1 MEENKNVPGLV
12 GFVEKN
18 YVLIT
23 RMELIS
29 FMIFIVGFLLNELN
43 VADSNIIL
51 IIGITATAISLF
63 LQAFKMI
70 EFEDLE
76 SYNLLGTIP
85 FINFLYKL
93 YFISLSV
100 SLMSFL
106 GFVMEFKKSNT
117 AALVGGGTLII
128 ILILTF
134 FSKIQDKSKV
144 YDLKFYSRIL
154 ICLLFLTIL
163 AIEKGI
169 IK

>member
-1 MEENKNVPGLV
+1 MEENINAPGLT

-18 YVLIT
+18 HAIIK

-29 FMIFIVGFLLNELN
+29 FVIFIVGFLLYELN
-43 VADSNIIL
+43 VDDSNIIL
-51 IIGITATAISLF
+51 IVGILATAISLF
-63 LQAFKMI
+63 LQGFKMI

-76 SYNLLGTIP
+76 SFNLLGSIS
-85 FINFLYKL
+85 FINFFYKL
-93 YFISLSV
+93 YFFSLSV
-100 SLMSFL
+100 SLMSLL
-106 GFVMEFKKSNT
+106 GFVKEFKKSNT
-117 AALVGGGTLII
+117 AAIVGGSTLII

-134 FSKIQDKSKV
+134 LSKIQDKSKV
-144 YDLKFYSRIL
+144 YDLKFYARIF